1 MAKRTIEGI
10 EFETSSGNVFADL
23 GLPDAEKLK
32 IKSGLVIEIKKAMRI
47 LGLNQQAA
55 AKRMGIPQ
63 PKVSGMM
70 HGDFT
75 NLSERKLMDCLNRLG
90 YDIEI
95 KVRPSAEPIGHLT
108 IATV

>member
-1 MAKRTIEGI
+1 MAKRMIEGI
-10 EFETSSGNVFADL
+10 EVETSSGNVFADL

-32 IKSGLVIEIKKAMRI
+32 IKSGLVIEIRKAMRA
-47 LGLNQQAA
+47 LGLTQQAA

-70 HGDFT
+70 RGDFT

-95 KVRPSAEPIGHLT
+95 KVRPASEPVGHLT
-108 IATV
+108 LATV

>member
-1 MAKRTIEGI
+1 
-10 EFETSSGNVFADL
+10 
-23 GLPDAEKLK
+23 
-32 IKSGLVIEIKKAMRI
+32 MRS

-70 HGDFT
+70 RGDFT

-95 KVRPSAEPIGHLT
+95 KVQPASEPVGHLT
-108 IATV
+108 LVVA